1 MKKYEII
8 ILVHPNQSE
17 RLQDIIKK
25 YKNMIE
31 NAHGKINNFEDLG
44 KRQLAY
50 QINKLHKA
58 HYVLMN
64 IECTQETIDN
74 LMSSFKFND
83 AIIRSLII
91 NEQQQIV
98 INNRINHEKKI
109 QNI

>member
-25 YKNMIE
+25 YKSMIE
-31 NAHGKINNFEDLG
+31 NDSGKINNFEDMG

-64 IECTQETIDN
+64 IECKKETLNN
-74 LMSSFKFND
+74 LVTSFKFND

-91 NEQQQIV
+91 ND
-98 INNRINHEKKI
+98 NNI
-109 QNI
+109 QNK